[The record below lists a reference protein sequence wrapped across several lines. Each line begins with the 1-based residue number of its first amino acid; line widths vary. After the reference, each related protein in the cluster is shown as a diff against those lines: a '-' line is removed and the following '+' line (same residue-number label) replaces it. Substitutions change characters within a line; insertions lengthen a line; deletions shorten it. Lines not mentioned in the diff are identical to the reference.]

1 MRSTATLPSGKPHCS
16 VSMVPPRPAQ
26 LTRHLL
32 PIDFDKRRAV
42 EPSIIAGDKR
52 VVQSEI
58 LTGSTGTSFFG
69 GYGAGSRPV
78 SSPTSRPVE
87 TRCSICLLARIHNG
101 SSPRKAV
108 SRSCR

>member
-58 LTGSTGTSFFG
+58 LNWQH
-69 GYGAGSRPV
+69 GYVVLRRLWRGE
-78 SSPTSRPVE
+78 SPCVLPNV
-87 TRCSICLLARIHNG
+87 A
-101 SSPRKAV
+101 
-108 SRSCR
+108 SCRDPMLNLFAGADPQWLKPAQGR